1 MAKKS
6 KGVKKSG
13 KNRSSRKIID
23 AYQIAEKQERK
34 NHPRDFDDDE
44 SDNDVPFEE
53 GILDARKFLNDGQQ
67 DEDLLDEEID
77 SDEALASDDDYD
89 VLNSK
94 FSQTIRDKTK
104 RRKLGQDSDS
114 ESEIDVD
121 DEDAYDSIDEG
132 QLVTLSEAW
141 DMDDRDFAQVKG
153 SKESNE
159 LVLNDEWESES
170 SSSGDDESGDDEDD
184 EAADEVE
191 EDWGDTT
198 KASTSDLESESEED
212 ESDSED
218 VFAHESDDED
228 DEVDLVKTTG
238 MLKKELESSKPKE
251 RKKFVAETR
260 TENEFSVPSNGQKLS
275 LSDMMKDVS
284 GVDNILIDQDAKA
297 VATPLPKRIQ
307 QRNDRGAAYELA
319 KKEVSKWSDTV
330 QQNRQAEVLKFPM
343 QQPDQINDSALTFR
357 ADNHTP
363 TTNLEKKVNDLLTQ
377 SALVDDKKEATF
389 EEIAMAKMSPEEM
402 RKRTNELRLMRE
414 LMFRDERRAKR
425 LKKIKSKQYHK
436 IKKRERLRNQE
447 LGDEAE
453 DIDGEEE
460 DHDMER
466 AKERMSLKHKTQL
479 KWAQSMIKSGLSKD
493 VSNREELEEMLRQG
507 ERLREKQLG
516 RKGGED
522 DDDEGFYS
530 DDNLDRLE
538 REYAKDGEDINR
550 SKIGKG
556 VMAMDFMKNA
566 EKRKKEENLK
576 QIEHL
581 RRLENGEDTGIDL
594 FEEDNGLV
602 NVKKN
607 TGRRVYNAAA
617 IDDTDLNEEI
627 RNEVVDDN
635 AKSLDAK
642 INKVQVIEKEAK
654 DDGKD
659 KAKVEKIQVDE
670 SNPWLASSTSTSTSY
685 NDTRQKSSKITTV
698 IDENSSKLAKAA
710 AKIAKRKQKHHN
722 DTESLIDV
730 NNTLAISEVQ
740 KGEDDS
746 DEGEDIDTDSVPTM
760 FKQKELIKEAFIG
773 DDVTSEFQQEKKRMI
788 EDEDDK
794 EEDATLPGWGD
805 WTGGSTKGNKNKKRK
820 FIRKIDGV
828 TQRDKRKDK
837 NLSNV
842 IINEKLN
849 KKILKYQSLDVP
861 YPFETREQYERSL
874 RMPLG
879 QEWTSRE
886 THQKLTMPRV
896 ITKQGVVI
904 DPLKAPFK

>member
-23 AYQIAEKQERK
+23 AYQIAERQERK
-34 NHPRDFDDDE
+34 SNPRDFDDDE

-53 GILDARKFLNDGQQ
+53 GILDARKFLQDGQQ
-67 DEDLLDEEID
+67 DEDLLDEDID

-94 FSQTIRDKTK
+94 FSQTIRDKAK

-114 ESEIDVD
+114 DLD
-121 DEDAYDSIDEG
+121 DEDEEYDSIDEG

-141 DMDDRDFAQVKG
+141 DMDDRDLAQVKG
-153 SKESNE
+153 SKDSNE
-159 LVLNDEWESES
+159 LVLNDDWVSES
-170 SSSGDDESGDDEDD
+170 SSSGEEDDDDEEDGEDD
-184 EAADEVE
+184 EGVE

-198 KASTSDLESESEED
+198 KASTSDSDSGSEEGESEE
-212 ESDSED
+212 ED
-218 VFAHESDDED
+218 VFAHESDDDNEG
-228 DEVDLVKTTG
+228 VDLVKTTG
-238 MLKKELESSKPKE
+238 MLNRELETSKPKE
-251 RKKFVAETR
+251 RKKFIAETR
-260 TENEFSVPSNGQKLS
+260 AENEFSVPSNGQKLS

-307 QRNDRGAAYELA
+307 QRNDRGAAYDLA

-343 QQPDQINDSALTFR
+343 QQPDQINDSVLTFR
-357 ADNHTP
+357 ADNHVP
-363 TTNLEKKVNDLLTQ
+363 TTSLEKKVNDLLTQ

-402 RKRTNELRLMRE
+402 RKRTNELKLMRE

-447 LGDEAE
+447 LGDEVE
-453 DIDGEEE
+453 DVGDEGE

-466 AKERMSLKHKTQL
+466 AKERMSLKHKTQS

-493 VSNREELEEMLRQG
+493 ASNREELEEMLRQG

-516 RKGGED
+516 RRGGDGGD

-538 REYAKDGEDINR
+538 REYVKDGDDVDR

-576 QIEHL
+576 QIEQL
-581 RRLENGEDTGIDL
+581 RRLESGEDTGIDL
-594 FEEDNGLV
+594 FEQDNGLV

-617 IDDTDLNEEI
+617 IDDSDLNEDIMNQVE
-627 RNEVVDDN
+627 DDN
-635 AKSLDAK
+635 AKSLQSK
-642 INKVQVIEKEAK
+642 INKVQVVEENQNQGQN
-654 DDGKD
+654 GK
-659 KAKVEKIQVDE
+659 AEVEKVQVDE
-670 SNPWLASSTSTSTSY
+670 SNPWLASTTAST
-685 NDTRQKSSKITTV
+685 NNLEARQKSSKITTM

-710 AKIAKRKQKHHN
+710 AKIAKRKQKNHN

-730 NNTLAISEVQ
+730 NNTLAIADIHKDDGSDD
-740 KGEDDS
+740 GE
-746 DEGEDIDTDSVPTM
+746 EIDIDSVPTM
-760 FKQKELIKEAFIG
+760 FKQKDLIKEAFVG
-773 DDVTSEFQQEKKRMI
+773 DDVTSEFQSEKKRMI

-794 EEDATLPGWGD
+794 EEDVTLPGWGD
-805 WTGGSTKGNKNKKRK
+805 WTGGSGGAKSNKKKRK

-849 KKILKYQSLDVP
+849 KKILKYQSSDVP
-861 YPFETREQYERSL
+861 YPFETREQYEQSL